1 MKTKKEKNPYILTL
15 KESRAILR
23 SNLAEMKKYEKA
35 KRKKVTPDYF
45 TTELKDESNILEVE
59 NLHTYFYTDSGVS
72 KAVNGVTFS
81 VPKNSIVGLVGESGC
96 GKSVTSLS
104 IMQLVQAPQGQVVDG
119 SIRFATHDFVLD
131 EKGKKIPIYVTDDNG
146 EVVYVDK
153 LDKKGNPVIDK
164 QTGETVRIPLQATSE
179 DGVPLYEMEAKT
191 YDIVKMPTDD
201 MYRIR
206 GKDISM
212 IFQEPMTSLNP
223 VFTVGHQIEE
233 VVYLINPTATKE
245 QARAKAIEMLT
256 RVGIPMPETIVNYYP
271 HQLSGGMRQRVMIA
285 IALVGNPKL
294 IIADEP
300 TTALDVTIQS
310 QILRLIKDVQQQCGA
325 SVVLITHDLGVVA
338 ETCDYVVVMYAGKI
352 VEKGTVYEI
361 FDKPLHPYTKGI
373 QKAKPTMETGLNSE
387 LYSIPGVVPNPI
399 NIPNECL
406 FKGRCGERCSKCEG
420 EYPEEIK
427 ITETHSVFCH
437 KYRDIQVEQPAKK
450 STKTTTKKQTKK

>member
-45 TTELKDESNILEVE
+45 TTQMLDDNNILEVE

-131 EKGKKIPIYVTDDNG
+131 EKGKKIPIYVKDDNG

-153 LDKKGNPVIDK
+153 TDKKGNPVVDK
-164 QTGETVRIPLQATSE
+164 QTGETVRIPLQATSA
-179 DGVPLYEMEAKT
+179 DGTPLYEMEDKT
-191 YDIVKMPTDD
+191 YDIVKMPTND

-223 VFTVGHQIEE
+223 VFTVGYQIEE

-245 QARAKAIEMLT
+245 QAHAKAIEMLS

-310 QILRLIKDVQQQCGA
+310 QILRLIKDVQKQCGA

-361 FDKPLHPYTKGI
+361 FDKPMHPYTKGI
-373 QKAKPTMETGLNSE
+373 QKAKPTMETGLNNE

-406 FKGRCGERCSKCEG
+406 FKGRCGERCGACEG

-437 KYRDIQVEQPAKK
+437 KYRKN
-450 STKTTTKKQTKK
+450 